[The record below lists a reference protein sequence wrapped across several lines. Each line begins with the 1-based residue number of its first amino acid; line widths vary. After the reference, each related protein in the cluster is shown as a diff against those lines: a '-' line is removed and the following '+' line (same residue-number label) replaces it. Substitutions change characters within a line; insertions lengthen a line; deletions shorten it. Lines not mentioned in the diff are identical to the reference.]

1 MYSQNETEEEVKS
14 RITDI
19 HNNFYSTH
27 VRKFMFK
34 NSQKIECAEQVT
46 QNIDVELLIKNTV
59 FIFSDTNK
67 IFFNYSMFKTYANP
81 SVYVIMI
88 KYILT
93 LFDTCVQKYN
103 KFQIHV
109 DLNTFSISAAHRY
122 KSAIE
127 MFCSE
132 FLSSNNRSAVY
143 ENLEKFYLYNT
154 PSMIDNIS
162 MILSPFINDDVRS
175 KIEYVSKRDSTIA
188 LEQFYNK

>member
-19 HNNFYSTH
+19 HNNFYSMH
-27 VRKFMFK
+27 GRKFMFK

-46 QNIDVELLIKNTV
+46 QNIDIELLIKNTV

-67 IFFNYSMFKTYANP
+67 IFFNYAMFKTYANP

-93 LFDTCVQKYN
+93 LFDVCVQKYN

-122 KSAIE
+122 KTAIE

-132 FLSSNNRSAVY
+132 FLSSKNRTAVY
-143 ENLEKFYLYNT
+143 ENLERFYLYNT

-162 MILSPFINDDVRS
+162 MVLSPFINDDVRS
-175 KIEYVSKRDSTIA
+175 KIEYVSKRDSMIA